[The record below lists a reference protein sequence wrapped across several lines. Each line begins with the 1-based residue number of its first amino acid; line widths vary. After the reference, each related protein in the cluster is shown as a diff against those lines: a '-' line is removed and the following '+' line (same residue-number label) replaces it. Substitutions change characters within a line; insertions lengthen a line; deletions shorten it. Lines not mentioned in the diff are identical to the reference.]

1 MSDGDFS
8 QLDCVKVYLT
18 LAATAMDIRQK
29 RVYDPPAPDDGFRV
43 LIDRLWPRGVS
54 HERAALDLW
63 ARELAPSD
71 GLRRWYG
78 HEPERF
84 EEFDG
89 RYRAE
94 LAEQRELLTE
104 LRRRARSGR
113 VTIVFGARDAAHSN
127 ATVVTDV
134 LRRGL
139 RRRP

>member
-1 MSDGDFS
+1 MSGGRFFPVR
-8 QLDCVKVYLT
+8 LCKVYLT
-18 LAATAMDIRQK
+18 LAATAMKIRQK

-43 LIDRLWPRGVS
+43 LIDGLWPRGVS